1 LCAAEVVGTFIAM
14 YVILESV
21 CNPRTKAGNV
31 APIAIGSAFGLLLTV
46 LSPFS
51 SGSFNPARSLGPAAV
66 SGQSD
71 DLWIWIF
78 GPIVGALLA
87 VPFHLVSVAE
97 MPAALKDQPAADEA
111 KPASPHKTHHV

>member
-1 LCAAEVVGTFIAM
+1 VGTFIAVF
-14 YVILESV
+14 VILETV
-21 CNPRTKAGNV
+21 CNPRSKAGIA
-31 APIAIGSAFGLLLTV
+31 APVAIGLTFGTLLTV

-66 SGQSD
+66 TGVSD

-87 VPFHLVSVAE
+87 VLIHLLSVIEPEKDPKHKLENADK
-97 MPAALKDQPAADEA
+97 AAVP
-111 KPASPHKTHHV
+111 VVV